1 MKLFKFSKKERIYKF
16 SDFQKLTSKGNVLFC
31 YPFRCIYLTCPS
43 DCFQFKFAVS
53 VSKKNFKL
61 AVHRNRIKRL
71 IKEAY
76 RLQKKEIFSP
86 IENQKKEIL
95 ILIIYIEKKEIPFM
109 VFHKQLNILLNRLVK
124 INLKNDVKNIN
135 DNNN

>member
-1 MKLFKFSKKERIYKF
+1 MKLLKFSKKERINKF
-16 SDFQKLTSKGNVLFC
+16 SDFQELTNKGNVLFC

-43 DCFQFKFAVS
+43 DYFQLKFAVS

-71 IKEAY
+71 IREAY

-86 IENQKKEIL
+86 VESQKNEIL
-95 ILIIYIEKKEIPFM
+95 ILIIYIEKKEIPFIIIR
-109 VFHKQLNILLNRLVK
+109 KQLNILLNRLVK

-135 DNNN
+135 DNDN